1 LPLNLAGFAALGFV
15 LEILLVIKLLFTG
28 GKDELRTAV
37 HAF

>member
-1 LPLNLAGFAALGFV
+1 LPLDLTGLAALGFV

-28 GKDELRTAV
+28 GKDEIRTAV